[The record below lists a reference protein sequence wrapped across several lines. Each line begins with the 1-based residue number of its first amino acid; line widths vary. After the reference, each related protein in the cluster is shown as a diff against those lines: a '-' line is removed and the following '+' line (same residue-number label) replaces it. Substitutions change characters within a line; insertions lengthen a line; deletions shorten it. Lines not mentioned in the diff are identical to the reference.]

1 MFHTPILQLLIR
13 INRVGI
19 LKYHHYQRSSVAR
32 NERAKRRGG
41 NLGKACKK
49 RIGIG
54 WPAFLTKV
62 ITAEIIALTKN

>member
-1 MFHTPILQLLIR
+1 M
-13 INRVGI
+13 
-19 LKYHHYQRSSVAR
+19 AR